1 MIESPSI
8 PSTAPW
14 RVLVVDDNPAI
25 HRDFS
30 RILKSG
36 GTSGGGRLDSLAAD
50 LIGGGEALVPNDG
63 VDLSLSVKVE
73 FAQQGYEAVEMARA
87 ELERGTPFGMAFV
100 DMRMPPGWDGL
111 TTIEHL
117 WNVDGQLQVVI
128 CSASSD
134 NS

>member
-1 MIESPSI
+1 
-8 PSTAPW
+8 
-14 RVLVVDDNPAI
+14 
-25 HRDFS
+25 
-30 RILKSG
+30 
-36 GTSGGGRLDSLAAD
+36 LAAD